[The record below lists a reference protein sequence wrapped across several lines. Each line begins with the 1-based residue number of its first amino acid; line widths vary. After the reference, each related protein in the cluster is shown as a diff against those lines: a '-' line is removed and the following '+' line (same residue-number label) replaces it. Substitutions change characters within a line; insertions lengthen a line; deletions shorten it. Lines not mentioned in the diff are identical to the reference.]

1 MHVFAKAHEGNCPFV
16 HRYAQCVCDQHHD
29 QMTSLESPTAG
40 VQRASRVSYPQY
52 FPPPLNSCV
61 DHAVLICELCNCV
74 RQCVLFLFQNI
85 WNADV

>member
-1 MHVFAKAHEGNCPFV
+1 MYLRKHTKATV
-16 HRYAQCVCDQHHD
+16 HLFTVMLSVCVCDQHHD
-29 QMTSLESPTAG
+29 QMTSLESPAAG

-52 FPPPLNSCV
+52 FPPPLNSWV

-74 RQCVLFLFQNI
+74 RQCVLFLFHNI